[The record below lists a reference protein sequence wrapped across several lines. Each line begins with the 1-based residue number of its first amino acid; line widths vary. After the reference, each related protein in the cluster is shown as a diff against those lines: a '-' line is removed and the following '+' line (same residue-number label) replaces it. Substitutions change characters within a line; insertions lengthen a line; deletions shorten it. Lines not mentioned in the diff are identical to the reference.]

1 MTTSERVIK
10 VLVDVLGVEAEEIT
24 DKSSIVDDLGADDL
38 DLINLQMELEGE
50 FNLEIPDEEYDNLD
64 TFGKVVDYIKRE
76 TGAAE

>member
-38 DLINLQMELEGE
+38 DLIDLQMELEGE

-76 TGAAE
+76 PGAAE